1 MNSNKIR
8 KWNRIAL
15 ISIAVA
21 ALTVC
26 SSLTAFAAAAV
37 SPIKVIYNGNG
48 AASQSV
54 SVNPTVLNTFTNLM
68 PGQTT
73 DRQDILIQNNSS
85 QKIQVY
91 FRADPMADI
100 SNQEISK
107 ELLDTLILKI
117 TFKLDENT
125 AEQTLYEGP
134 ASGKTG
140 TKDIVTNPIALG
152 YVYGNSTSG
161 VISATLTVPPTM
173 GNQFQKALAKIAWN
187 VQFDVSSP
195 SSNTPGGGGGG
206 GHGYGGGGTEPV
218 AVPENESIDP
228 DAIPHTGPESSSPSS
243 SAPVEIIGND
253 DIPLSHPPK
262 TGENAFYLW
271 LVVIAALTAAMV
283 FLITRRK
290 IKAQTK

>member
-1 MNSNKIR
+1 MNSNIIR

-26 SSLTAFAAAAV
+26 SSLTAFAAAAT
-37 SPIKVIYNGNG
+37 SPIKVIYSGNST
-48 AASQSV
+48 ASQSV
-54 SVNPTVLNTFTNLM
+54 SVNPTVLNTFTDLM

-91 FRADPMADI
+91 FHADPTANI

-107 ELLDTLILKI
+107 KLLDTLILKI
-117 TFKLDENT
+117 TFKLDDNT

-161 VISATLTVPPTM
+161 VISATLTVPQTM

-187 VQFDVSSP
+187 IQFDVPSP

-206 GHGYGGGGTEPV
+206 GHGGYGGGGTEPV

-228 DAIPHTGPESSSPSS
+228 DSIPHTGPESSSPSS
-243 SAPVEIIGND
+243 SAVEIIGND

-290 IKAQTK
+290 IKSQTK